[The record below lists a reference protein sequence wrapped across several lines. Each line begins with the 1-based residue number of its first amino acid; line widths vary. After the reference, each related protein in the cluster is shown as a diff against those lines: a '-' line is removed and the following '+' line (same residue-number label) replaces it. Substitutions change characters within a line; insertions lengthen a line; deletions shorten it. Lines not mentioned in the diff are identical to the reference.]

1 MERVDLHLG
10 DGDEVED
17 VAPVSGEDLSGGG
30 EHDAAALAFGER
42 EPDLALQSRQL
53 HRDRRRAQ
61 VQLIGDGSDRAEPLQ
76 LGEHLEAP
84 DFQHIKEPYASPP

>member
-17 VAPVSGEDLSGGG
+17 VAPVPGEDLPGRG
-30 EHDAAALAFGER
+30 EHDASALALGER
-42 EPDLALQSRQL
+42 EPDLALQGGQL

-61 VQLIGDGSDRAEPLQ
+61 VQLVGDRGDRAEPLQ
-76 LGEHLEAP
+76 LGEHLQAP
-84 DFQHIKEPYASPP
+84 DIQHFSKAYA